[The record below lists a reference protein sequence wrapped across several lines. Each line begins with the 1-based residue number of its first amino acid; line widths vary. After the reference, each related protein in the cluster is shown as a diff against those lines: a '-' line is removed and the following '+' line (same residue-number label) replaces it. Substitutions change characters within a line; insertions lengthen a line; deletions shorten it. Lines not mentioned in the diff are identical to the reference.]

1 MSQAP
6 SETIVRV
13 FSLCLWRRLGGDQP
27 PRRRDAIEQAQS
39 ESQNDVASTALGE
52 RVAAT
57 TTPGVVTKIPHNFT
71 TSSKGELE
79 SALAS
84 VMFMRFTRGGGGVDV
99 RCSAVHVTRPKGDSE
114 TGGRFAGSC

>member
-1 MSQAP
+1 MTS
-6 SETIVRV
+6 
-13 FSLCLWRRLGGDQP
+13 
-27 PRRRDAIEQAQS
+27 RRRR
-39 ESQNDVASTALGE
+39 

-57 TTPGVVTKIPHNFT
+57 MTMVTTKIPHNFT

-84 VMFMRFTRGGGGVDV
+84 VMFMRFTRGDGGGVDV